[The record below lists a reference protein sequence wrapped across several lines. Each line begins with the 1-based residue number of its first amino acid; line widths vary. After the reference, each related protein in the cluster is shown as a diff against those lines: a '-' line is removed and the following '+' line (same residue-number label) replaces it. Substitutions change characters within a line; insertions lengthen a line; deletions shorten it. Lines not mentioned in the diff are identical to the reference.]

1 MKEYILVDTKK
12 GVVCDMDGFILL
24 IVIAVCVILL
34 VMISKKRKELRDMY
48 ERERE
53 SGEFIVKDLP
63 KTPGKTKS
71 DPVDPGPTSTIKSKQ
86 MTIYEYQSWT
96 RTRVC
101 RQCDG
106 ESAMNADRC
115 GICGMPF

>member
-1 MKEYILVDTKK
+1 MHRERCGTLV
-12 GVVCDMDGFILL
+12 GFILL

-34 VMISKKRKELRDMY
+34 VMISKKRKELRDMMYY

-86 MTIYEYQSWT
+86 NTIYEYQCWT